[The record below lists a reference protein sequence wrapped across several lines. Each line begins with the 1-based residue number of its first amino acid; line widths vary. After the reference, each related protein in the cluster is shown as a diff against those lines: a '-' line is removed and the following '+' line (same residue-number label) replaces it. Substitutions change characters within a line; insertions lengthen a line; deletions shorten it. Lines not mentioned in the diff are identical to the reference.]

1 MPQPFMSSVSAMNTA
16 VFFLLCAAANVAM
29 AQVPQCPGELSA
41 NSIQLRPA
49 PGWTGVV
56 TARLL
61 LSGAGIVNGRPDVE
75 ARAELRG
82 DARHISKQVTE
93 TVYPGLAGAEKWL
106 ICAYGQGGE
115 LEQAYRLP
123 AAADRC
129 TIRIARNRNK
139 DTAVSV
145 SCTASK

>member
-1 MPQPFMSSVSAMNTA
+1 MSSANTMTMNTA
-16 VFFLLCAAANVAM
+16 VFFLLGVAASTCM

-41 NSIQLRPA
+41 NSIQVRPA

-56 TARLL
+56 TTRLL

-75 ARAELRG
+75 PRAELRG
-82 DARHISKQVTE
+82 DTRQISKQVTQ
-93 TVYPGLAGAEKWL
+93 TAYPGLAGTEKWL

-123 AAADRC
+123 AAADHC
-129 TIRIARNRNK
+129 LIRVARNRNK
-139 DTAVSV
+139 DITISI
-145 SCTASK
+145 SCTTIQ